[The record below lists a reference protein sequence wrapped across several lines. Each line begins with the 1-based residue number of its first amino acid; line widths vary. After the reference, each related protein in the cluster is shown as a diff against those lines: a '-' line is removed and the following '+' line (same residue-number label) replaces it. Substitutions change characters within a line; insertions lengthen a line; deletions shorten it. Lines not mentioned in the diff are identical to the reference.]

1 MNSVTIIKSLL
12 IVFAVLTA
20 GLLLIPE
27 QEETSVETPK
37 ELPEIAIETSSEKQT
52 NDIKNDI
59 PEEDIKTVINNPDKE
74 QNEKIEIVSSNTTKQ
89 EKKKEAKKSDKY
101 VRKNKKKT
109 KPKSRPKQK
118 KIVYA
123 HAGVILFA
131 NGKVTAKSKDGKTRT
146 LKRGSNVNVG
156 DTIFT
161 GTSSQA
167 QIRAGDGSM
176 FSLNASSKLIII
188 EHQYTG
194 DIEKQSSVIELV
206 KGGMRAVTGLIGKN
220 KPESFKIKVKQAT
233 IGIRGTEFVIQVCD
247 DACARNK
254 KKVSGEPSG
263 NGVYVGVL
271 SGAVEVE
278 QKEQKVQL
286 DASLNVVMGVSMGV
300 DKSKKQYL
308 FIGEKKDE
316 PVQTLEKPPEVIL
329 QALAPPPPAK
339 VSKKEKKEK
348 THSLKPYSGIDT
360 KVYAAHMDA
369 TLPVEKPLS
378 ATDKFDQLAFP
389 GRPDVYIR
397 QRFLLPRY
405 YGYDNNIGELLD
417 LNQGDLRYRYYFF
430 Y

>member
-167 QIRAGDGSM
+167 QIRAGDGVCFHSM
-176 FSLNASSKLIII
+176 RVVNSSLLSTN
-188 EHQYTG
+188 T
-194 DIEKQSSVIELV
+194 
-206 KGGMRAVTGLIGKN
+206 
-220 KPESFKIKVKQAT
+220 QAT
-233 IGIRGTEFVIQVCD
+233 
-247 DACARNK
+247 
-254 KKVSGEPSG
+254 
-263 NGVYVGVL
+263 
-271 SGAVEVE
+271 
-278 QKEQKVQL
+278 
-286 DASLNVVMGVSMGV
+286 
-300 DKSKKQYL
+300 
-308 FIGEKKDE
+308 
-316 PVQTLEKPPEVIL
+316 
-329 QALAPPPPAK
+329 
-339 VSKKEKKEK
+339 
-348 THSLKPYSGIDT
+348 
-360 KVYAAHMDA
+360 
-369 TLPVEKPLS
+369 
-378 ATDKFDQLAFP
+378 
-389 GRPDVYIR
+389 
-397 QRFLLPRY
+397 
-405 YGYDNNIGELLD
+405 
-417 LNQGDLRYRYYFF
+417 
-430 Y
+430 